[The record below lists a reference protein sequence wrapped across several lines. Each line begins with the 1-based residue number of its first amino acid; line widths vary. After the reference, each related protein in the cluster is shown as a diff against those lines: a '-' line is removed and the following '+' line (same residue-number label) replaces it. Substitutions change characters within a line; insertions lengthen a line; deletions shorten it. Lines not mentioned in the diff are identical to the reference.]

1 MESIEK
7 ALYYLVDENDE
18 HNRLSKFFNYFLMI
32 LIILSVGEMALETD
46 DSIFVPY
53 RHFFHTFDFF
63 TVMVFSI
70 EYIIRIL
77 TAHLN
82 PKIKGKTRW
91 QHIKNYIFSFA
102 GIVDL
107 LSILPFY
114 LDFTS
119 LDLRVVKT
127 LRLFRFLRVFK
138 IARYNESIKLVGDV
152 IWNKRS
158 EIGVIMGLIIIIMI
172 IASFVMFYAEH
183 KDNAEHFPNVLS
195 CLWWAIVTM
204 TTIGYGD
211 VYPITTAGKVV
222 GSIMALLG
230 IGLVAMPT
238 GIISAGFLEKI
249 AEKEKEEKDKGK
261 EEPKE
266 NISENNQKHYCPYCG
281 HKLDD

>member
-1 MESIEK
+1 MKSIEK
-7 ALYYLVDENDE
+7 ALYYIVDENDE
-18 HNRLSKFFNYFLMI
+18 HNRLSKFFNYFLMV

-46 DSIFVPY
+46 DGIFLPY
-53 RHFFHTFDFF
+53 RNYFRIFDFF
-63 TVMVFSI
+63 TVMVFST
-70 EYIIRIL
+70 EYIIRIM
-77 TAHLN
+77 TAHLIPEN
-82 PKIKGKTRW
+82 KGKTRW
-91 QHIKNYIFSFA
+91 QAVKTYIFSFA
-102 GIVDL
+102 GLVDL

-114 LDFTS
+114 LDFTN
-119 LDLRVVKT
+119 LDLRVLRM
-127 LRLFRFLRVFK
+127 LRLLRFFRVFK
-138 IARYNESIKLVGDV
+138 ITRYNDSMKLVADV
-152 IWNKRS
+152 IRDKRS
-158 EIGVIMGLIIIIMI
+158 EIGVIMGLIFIIMI
-172 IASFVMFYAEH
+172 IASFIMFYAEH
-183 KDNAEHFPNVLS
+183 KDNAEQFPNVLS

-249 AEKEKEEKDKGK
+249 AEKKKEEKDKGK